1 MRAPE
6 LTTALWEHCIR
17 TRVYVTPYPA
27 DVHDVAGVDTNVPG
41 GCVIVLE
48 PPSVGPIPATIDR
61 TKKPIRN
68 CCFGLCGTKTPAIRP
83 RISLIKLKNSSHS
96 FEARPLL
103 QRSLKKFLCQSR
115 NFVRYQLIIAPY
127 ITSEKSKKGANHGYL
142 YDCSYEWI

>member
-48 PPSVGPIPATIDR
+48 PASFGPIPATIDK
-61 TKKPIRN
+61 TKKPVRN
-68 CCFGLCGTKTPAIRP
+68 CCFGLCGAQNPAISP
-83 RISLIKLKNSSHS
+83 RLYLINPNFDHFLSQ
-96 FEARPLL
+96 AAGRTRYLL
-103 QRSLKKFLCQSR
+103 EEQSC
-115 NFVRYQLIIAPY
+115 NKA
-127 ITSEKSKKGANHGYL
+127 
-142 YDCSYEWI
+142 DCH